1 MQAPLGSNGVTS
13 EEYMAF
19 DWDGKSEDA
28 RWSWW
33 VMVNWKDSRTCSGVK
48 GWMFYGNRNVFGPES
63 PMLDLKWF
71 MTAIYSSKWLCIM
84 SRQCSKSSYLIQICC
99 FLDGVQMAKE
109 TLLSPFS
116 ITQRKINGLLRNTY
130 LFSYP
135 LLEARKR
142 KRMTV
147 RKEVKQ

>member
-1 MQAPLGSNGVTS
+1 
-13 EEYMAF
+13 
-19 DWDGKSEDA
+19 
-28 RWSWW
+28 
-33 VMVNWKDSRTCSGVK
+33 
-48 GWMFYGNRNVFGPES
+48 
-63 PMLDLKWF
+63 ML
-71 MTAIYSSKWLCIM
+71 
-84 SRQCSKSSYLIQICC
+84 C

-135 LLEARKR
+135 LLEARKG
-142 KRMTV
+142 KRMMV